1 MKRNY
6 IFDFVCIKRSYTNLM
21 RDLVSLF
28 IFISVFLFSQAV
40 GRTYSGLQTL
50 PEKSAMVAKTLE
62 YLGDVLKYVKP
73 YLKVKGPPEGLQLTY
88 WIIGNYFATSFLLVK

>member
-6 IFDFVCIKRSYTNLM
+6 IFDFVCIKRSYTNFM
-21 RDLVSLF
+21 RDSVSLF
-28 IFISVFLFSQAV
+28 VFISVFLFSQAV

-73 YLKVKGPPEGLQLTY
+73 YLKMKGPPEGLQLTY
-88 WIIGNYFATSFLLVK
+88 WIIGNYFATSFLLVT

>member
-1 MKRNY
+1 
-6 IFDFVCIKRSYTNLM
+6 M